1 MMSYI
6 VGAGRIDSV
15 LVRDDFPELKDDRIS
30 HTRRSMLEET
40 GLVSQGYRGSIRDSS
55 AEPLW
60 LHATGWFF

>member
-15 LVRDDFPELKDDRIS
+15 LVRDDFPELKDNRIS
-30 HTRRSMLEET
+30 HRRSMLEET

-60 LHATGWFF
+60 LLR